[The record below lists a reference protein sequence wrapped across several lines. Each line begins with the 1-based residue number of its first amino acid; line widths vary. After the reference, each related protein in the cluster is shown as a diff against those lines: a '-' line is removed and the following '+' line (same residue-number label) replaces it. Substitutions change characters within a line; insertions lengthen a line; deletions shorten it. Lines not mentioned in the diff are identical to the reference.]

1 MYGLPT
7 AETKALRE
15 ATGSSIM
22 IVPFEQD
29 GSEAEAGYPYERSG
43 LKKTN
48 LT

>member
-22 IVPFEQD
+22 IVPFEQ